1 MTFRQVLCSLALVP
15 SFAFAQNASSSSIDL
30 LSFATADAQ
39 IIAGA
44 HLDAAKSSA
53 LGVFMLSQVQS
64 GDPMLQTFIT
74 ETGIDPRTDITEV
87 LFAVNGAPGPGSHGL
102 VAAHGA
108 FANSIATIE
117 ASAQA
122 KGGVVTHGAGVDV
135 VSLPDGNACIA
146 LYTDASTALI
156 GDCASVQA
164 ALSSAKAKADT
175 GTPLLAKAALNK
187 SQQDLWFASVLPLG
201 QFNGAVPA
209 PFAGVLNSNLIQGI
223 QQTSGGLKFV
233 AGSTTQGPTVQ
244 LAGEALMDTSQNATS
259 LMNVVNFFK
268 GLLQMNNG
276 AHPAAAAIASLLST
290 LQATATGNTLT
301 VSLTIPQDSLVQL
314 FQTLHQEAAPH
325 MARR

>member
-1 MTFRQVLCSLALVP
+1 MNLRQVLCILGVVP

-39 IIAGA
+39 IVAGA

-53 LGVFMLSQVQS
+53 FGTFMLSQVQS

-74 ETGIDPRTDITEV
+74 ETGIDPRTDISEV

-102 VAAHGA
+102 VAAHGN
-108 FANSIATIE
+108 FGNSIAVIE

-122 KGGVVTHGAGVDV
+122 KGGTVTHGSGVDV

-146 LYTDASTALI
+146 LYTDASTAVI
-156 GDCASVQA
+156 GDCPSVQT
-164 ALSSAKAKADT
+164 ALSSAKPKADT

-201 QFNGAVPA
+201 QFKGAVPA
-209 PFAGVLNSNLIQGI
+209 PFAGVLNSALIQGI

-233 AGSTTQGPTVQ
+233 AGSSTQGPTVQ
-244 LAGEALMDTSQNATS
+244 LAGEALLDTSQNATS

-276 AHPAAAAIASLLST
+276 AHPAEAAIASLLST
-290 LQATATGNTLT
+290 LQATATGNTLS
-301 VSLTIPQDSLVQL
+301 VSLTIPENTLEQL
-314 FQTLHQEAAPH
+314 FQTLHQQAGPH